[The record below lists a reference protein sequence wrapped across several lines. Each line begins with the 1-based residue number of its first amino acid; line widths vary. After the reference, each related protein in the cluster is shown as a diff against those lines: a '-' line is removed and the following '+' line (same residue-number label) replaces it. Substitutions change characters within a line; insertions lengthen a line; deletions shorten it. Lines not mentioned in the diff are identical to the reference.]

1 MISSLFNNV
10 MAITEFRTRIKETID
25 NLIEPLVIIRR
36 NKPQVVVVPY
46 EQFVKMETIVEEHM
60 DLELIRQL
68 EERIGDPEAV
78 YMSHEDFFKELGV

>member
-1 MISSLFNNV
+1 
-10 MAITEFRTRIKETID
+10 
-25 NLIEPLVIIRR
+25 
-36 NKPQVVVVPY
+36 
-46 EQFVKMETIVEEHM
+46 METIVEEHM